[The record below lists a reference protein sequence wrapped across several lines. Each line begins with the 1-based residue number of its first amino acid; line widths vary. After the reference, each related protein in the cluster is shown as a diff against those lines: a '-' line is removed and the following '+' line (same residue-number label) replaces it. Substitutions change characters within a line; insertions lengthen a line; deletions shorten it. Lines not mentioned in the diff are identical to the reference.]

1 MIVQNDD
8 CENEQNSAQK
18 AKSAGEKC
26 EKPTLE
32 GFKSSVFREKQKK
45 KWEKRRTVHQILRCK
60 LCFQQKTTQI
70 ICAKDAFHFLRN
82 GVIMVTS
89 YRTVNHDDLLLT
101 FKTVRS
107 EYRLLRILGLS
118 VNPDDPQDYLLF

>member
-1 MIVQNDD
+1 MH
-8 CENEQNSAQK
+8 K
-18 AKSAGEKC
+18 
-26 EKPTLE
+26 
-32 GFKSSVFREKQKK
+32 
-45 KWEKRRTVHQILRCK
+45 ILRGK
-60 LCFQQKTTQI
+60 LYFRQKLLGI
-70 ICAKDAFHFLRN
+70 ICAKGVFHFLRN

-118 VNPDDPQDYLLF
+118 VNLDDPQDYLLF